1 MEQSTATS
9 SITPAAARQ
18 ELNGGHPMRAL
29 EMANYGIK
37 AAPRD
42 RRYLLIAAEAC
53 AKLGREADRIDYL
66 RSIVTLYPED
76 ERGWFRLATAIGRT
90 EGPQKAVDEVRQ
102 AYEQRPSEG
111 LRSLLSDCYR
121 KAQRFD
127 EAIAL
132 WTDSKNVRHLLTTA
146 DVLLQ
151 ALNYDSAEKTYRAAL
166 AEDEGNVEALKG
178 LARVAQY
185 TLDFPKAAE
194 RWAMVSAKA
203 AHDPGAKMQLASVL
217 RMNGSIVQAEEH
229 VQEAMVL
236 FEAAQPAR
244 FWGSDGKP
252 HPNAAAKPLA
262 ERIKGALDDQV
273 KYLVLPGTRYHP
285 AQPSTFDAALEQEWS
300 GQESLALQYANE
312 AKFLTLFLAE
322 NGIKS
327 FFEVGLRHGA
337 FSQLLDRMLKF
348 ERIGGSEFVVTPM
361 LQKLME
367 DKRYK
372 IFAGDHHGAEYR
384 KWREAQE
391 PYDFVFI
398 DGGHSYNDAM
408 RDYLRERAFRPRF
421 IGFHDV
427 WNIACLGAKR
437 MWDELPGK
445 LVYYCNTDPSQ
456 YLFIA
461 NRRKNYETNYLN
473 VQRESNGYCCGIG
486 IIELER

>member
-1 MEQSTATS
+1 MEQSIGAPS
-9 SITPAAARQ
+9 VTPAAARQ
-18 ELNGGHPMRAL
+18 ELNGGHPARAL
-29 EMANYGIK
+29 EIAKSGIK
-37 AAPRD
+37 AAPKD
-42 RRYLLIAAEAC
+42 RRFLLIAAEAC
-53 AKLGREADRIDYL
+53 AKLGRHVDRIGYL
-66 RSIVTLYPED
+66 RSIVTLHPED
-76 ERGWFRLATAIGRT
+76 ERGWFRLATTIGRT
-90 EGPQKAVDEVRQ
+90 EGPEKAVDEVRR

-127 EAIAL
+127 DAIAL
-132 WTDSKNVRHLLTTA
+132 WTDRKNVQHLLRTA
-146 DVLLQ
+146 DVLLE
-151 ALNYDSAEKTYRAAL
+151 ARNYDVAEKTYRAAL
-166 AEDEGNVEALKG
+166 AQDDGNVEALKG
-178 LARVAQY
+178 LARVSQY
-185 TLDFPKAAE
+185 VLDFPRAVE
-194 RWAMVSAKA
+194 RWATVLAKVA
-203 AHDPGAKMQLASVL
+203 QDPGAKIHLASVL
-217 RMNGSIVQAEEH
+217 RMNGSIVQAEECI
-229 VQEAMVL
+229 QEAMVL
-236 FEAAQPAR
+236 CEAAQPAR

-252 HPNAAAKPLA
+252 HPNATTKPLV
-262 ERIKGALDDQV
+262 ERTRQALNDQA
-273 KYLVLPGTRYHP
+273 KYLVVPGSPYHP
-285 AQPSTFDAALEQEWS
+285 SRPSTFDAALEREWS
-300 GQESLALQYANE
+300 GQESLALQYSNE

-322 NGIKS
+322 NRIKS

-337 FSQLLDRMLKF
+337 FSQLLDGMLKF
-348 ERIGGSEFVVTPM
+348 ERIGGSEFVVTPK

-384 KWREAQE
+384 KWRENQE

-408 RDYLRERAFRPRF
+408 RDYLRERALRPRF